1 MTEEDSGVGEMIEYL
16 NDLKDS
22 EFRQLFSRL
31 MQEMDFSIRFSRK
44 LGDQILMEGERKTE
58 GEEGK
63 DYVISVKR
71 GSVDPEDIQ
80 VLVHQKKDFNGMFIS
95 TQAFS
100 EEAQS
105 YGESLGIELVDGGS
119 LVQLLKE
126 FSLLGGI
133 QRRRDAHL
141 LQQDTARFL
150 PSVGELENLMDAGVS
165 ALRKGNLDMALDYAN
180 RVIKLK
186 PNYDLAFALKARI
199 MGKLGEW
206 EEALD
211 AYKNALLC
219 NMGDAGLWLGL
230 GSALFNLER
239 HEEELEAYDQA
250 LEIDKS
256 FIKAWLNKGA
266 TLHKLGRFEEAIE
279 CYDHVLKKSPKN
291 AEILNNK
298 AVALKALG
306 DTEKALTFYSRAVE
320 ADPDFVE
327 ARLNKV
333 LLLQDLGKKRDA
345 VKELEKAL
353 EKRPTDAKMWFFKG
367 SIHLDLKQKKQAVVA
382 FEKVVELDP
391 KFKNGKKM
399 LNKAKRMKVPKKVSK
414 DDYPCL
420 GEYEKGDE
428 GCEECGV
435 RDECKE
441 KTKK

>member
-1 MTEEDSGVGEMIEYL
+1 MTEEDYGVGEMIEYL

-31 MQEMDFSIRFSRK
+31 LEEMDFSIKFSRR
-44 LGDQILMEGERKTE
+44 LGGQLLMEGERKIE
-58 GEEGK
+58 GEEGTN
-63 DYVISVKR
+63 YVISVMR

-80 VLVHQKKDFNGMFIS
+80 LLVHQKKDFNGMFIS

-100 EEAQS
+100 EDAQN

-126 FSLLGGI
+126 FSLLGNI
-133 QRRRDAHL
+133 QRRRDADL
-141 LQQDTARFL
+141 LQQDAARFL
-150 PSVGELENLMDAGVS
+150 PSVGELENLMDAGLS
-165 ALRKGNLDMALDYAN
+165 ALRRGNLDMALDYAN

-199 MGKLGEW
+199 MENLGEW
-206 EEALD
+206 DGALD

-219 NMGDAGLWLGL
+219 NIGDAELWLSL
-230 GSALFNLER
+230 GSALYNLER

-250 LEIDKS
+250 LGIDKN
-256 FIKAWLNKGA
+256 FTRAWLNKGA
-266 TLHKLGRFEEAIE
+266 TLHKLGRFEGAIE
-279 CYDHVLKKSPKN
+279 CYDQVLKKSPKN

-298 AVALKALG
+298 AVALKAIG
-306 DTEKALTFYSRAVE
+306 DTKKALTFYSRAVE

-333 LLLQDLGKKRDA
+333 LLLQDLGKNRDA

-353 EKRPTDAKMWFFKG
+353 EKRPADAKMWFFKG

-382 FEKVVELDP
+382 FEKVVELDSE
-391 KFKNGKKM
+391 FKNGKKM

-435 RDECKE
+435 KDECKE
-441 KTKK
+441 KAEK